1 MSASPRRL
9 SFGALVLITSF
20 AAARAQTS
28 DTTYALVAYGGGGY
42 VRNVSEFDITPQ
54 GLHQNGFGGTLRV
67 MWRPE
72 HLLRLGLETGL
83 TQVYY
88 IKTENVQTDFGVTT
102 FTSSMN
108 AVPILLT
115 LSMPLSEHIDVY
127 GGLGSFLLY
136 SNTESFGSSVTQ
148 SSLSIGFS
156 LGVSYMT
163 PLEGDWGIGGEL
175 KWYHMDKFSDDN
187 ITLQVMVSYRFLEW

>member
-1 MSASPRRL
+1 MSASMRRL
-9 SFGALVLITSF
+9 GFGALVLFTCL
-20 AAARAQTS
+20 AAANAQTS
-28 DTTYALVAYGGGGY
+28 DTTYALIAYGGGGY
-42 VRNVSEFDITPQ
+42 VRNISQFDITPE
-54 GLHQNGFGGTLRV
+54 GLQRNGFGGTLRV
-67 MWRPE
+67 MWKPE

-88 IKTENVQTDFGVTT
+88 VKTENVQTGFGATD

-108 AVPILLT
+108 AVPILLA
-115 LSMPLSEHIDVY
+115 LSMPLTERIDVY
-127 GGLGSFLLY
+127 AGMGSFLLY
-136 SNTESFGSSVTQ
+136 SNTESFGSNVTASAMSV
-148 SSLSIGFS
+148 GFS

-175 KWYHMDKFSDDN
+175 KWYHLDKFSDDT